1 MHHGEQ
7 RARMIAELNKAAKRR
22 QPVLVRYATVYPPD
36 KRGYWRIQMYVQ
48 GKAYSRSGGRTAE
61 TALAAA
67 ERLLNDIEKRS
78 VPARSGVL
86 VRDLVGTYLELGG
99 RSGQWTER
107 TRRDRSADFSP
118 LVEMF
123 GELPVEDVTIDTVRT
138 FINTA
143 GTAKRHAHLKN
154 VTGTFVRW
162 GHGAGHFPEN
172 LDRQIAVLSHV
183 GRPLRPSRRAQASQF
198 AHDLDG
204 EVPTH
209 IQVEQWA
216 QKCEAMNGQVG
227 WMIRIAAATGLRF
240 SELLALTLDSEQ
252 AKNGRG
258 NLIDL
263 ATGQIRVICQVSET
277 TGQFAP
283 PKRGKRRTVNIP
295 PDNFLPNIVNEAT
308 DSKREGFLGPGPGI
322 TINNWLASQAPRVGL
337 LFPNSKGGFWSIS
350 NLRKRVLAPAADQLG
365 WRMDEYETNAGT
377 RALYR
382 FTMHSLRARY
392 ATTAAGEWGFTRP
405 QLQAQ
410 GGWEAGV
417 VERFYQRF
425 DDHVTDSVSRL
436 FGRNQL

>member
-1 MHHGEQ
+1 
-7 RARMIAELNKAAKRR
+7 MIGELNKAAKRR
-22 QPVLVRYATVYPPD
+22 QPVLVRFATVYPPD
-36 KRGYWRIQMYVQ
+36 KRGYWRIQAYVK

-67 ERLLNDIEKRS
+67 ERLINEIERRAL
-78 VPARSGVL
+78 PAPSGISL
-86 VRDLVGTYLELGG
+86 RDLVSTYLEVGG
-99 RSGQWTER
+99 KSGDWTER
-107 TRRDRSADFSP
+107 TRRDRSADFAP
-118 LVEMF
+118 LVEMW
-123 GELPVEDVTIDTVRT
+123 GELPVEDVTVDTIRA

-162 GHGAGHFPEN
+162 GHGAGHFPEG
-172 LDRQIAVLSHV
+172 LDRQVAVLSHV
-183 GRPLRPSRRAQASQF
+183 GRPPRPSRRAQASQL
-198 AHDLDG
+198 ADDLDG

-209 IQVEQWA
+209 AQVEHWA
-216 QKCEAMNGQVG
+216 RMCEGIHSQVG

-240 SELLALTLDSEQ
+240 SELLALTLDPEQ

-263 ATGQIRVICQVSET
+263 ATSQIRVICQVSET
-277 TGQFAP
+277 RGQFEP

-295 PDNFLPNIVNEAT
+295 PDSFLPRFSDHDEDPSSENWIGPSPGQSVNE
-308 DSKREGFLGPGPGI
+308 
-322 TINNWLASQAPRVGL
+322 WLMSSAPRTGL
-337 LFPNSKGGFWSIS
+337 LFPNSKGGSWSIS

-365 WRMDEYETNAGT
+365 WRMSEYETNAGT

-425 DDHVTDSVSRL
+425 DDHVTESVSKL
-436 FGRNQL
+436 FGRS